1 MALGVAIQIDN
12 KGPEWPGREKAVAF
26 AAAHRGLKPL
36 ISSQTWKKQADSC
49 TLHGFCY
56 IYSIMA

>member
-1 MALGVAIQIDN
+1 MALGEAIQINN
-12 KGPEWPGREKAVAF
+12 KGPEWPGRERAVVF

-36 ISSQTWKKQADSC
+36 ISSQARKKQADSC
-49 TLHGFCY
+49 TLHDFCY